1 MRMNLNFSPL
11 FNSTIGLDR
20 CYGRKHHIG
29 EWATHRLIAVRG
41 ASNDGR
47 TTVR

>member
-11 FNSTIGLDR
+11 FNSTIGFDR
-20 CYGRKHHIG
+20 CLGPEHYIG

-41 ASNDGR
+41 ASNNGR
-47 TTVR
+47 TAVR